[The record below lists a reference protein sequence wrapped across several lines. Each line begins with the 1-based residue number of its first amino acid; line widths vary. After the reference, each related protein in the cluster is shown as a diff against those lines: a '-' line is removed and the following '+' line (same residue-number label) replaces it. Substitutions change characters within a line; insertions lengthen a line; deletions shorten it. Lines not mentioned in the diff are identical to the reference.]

1 MQQVR
6 SSAIG
11 VLLSEL
17 ARQRRLTIAVAVAAS
32 IESVFVYGISPYI
45 VSLFA
50 ERIAATGLGSGWA
63 YSLAKWA
70 ALAAIG
76 HSLAFYLRVR
86 WRRRLTLRGY
96 ESLSQRLDDSIQK
109 ADANVCQRSG
119 NVQGMAQKVQDAWV
133 DLTHSAIDTL
143 FPFAAGTISLMVFVG
158 VRAPALIVP
167 TLGIIVL
174 GAGIA
179 WVSGRQF
186 SAKGR
191 ELRAISVDEQRAYDA
206 MFAVIRMKWLTEK
219 LSRERRRR
227 TMQYGEVYREQ
238 AVHNARW
245 QGLLQV
251 MGGVLRVSV
260 LIGGP
265 MLVGVGYA
273 PSTAVLLVLL
283 GYSLGERFL
292 SITAILCMYSW
303 IVHRMV
309 AVAEFMGDADQKTTL
324 PSLSRSESLTYVFRG
339 VSGIY
344 IGRNGERGVVRLPDV
359 TLAPGVNILEGDSGV
374 GKSTL
379 VGVAE
384 QALLY
389 EGSVLVNGCELRNHD
404 LSDRIVNGSQSFGGM
419 ELPILHLFDDANVD
433 EKMLEL
439 ALQCAAYPN
448 ADVTRELS
456 ELSGGQRRRVVLA
469 AVIYHAL
476 VGDRTGLLIVDEP
489 TNDLGAS
496 EIAQLVDGF
505 GRLAELCPSLTIV
518 IPTHEKRLE
527 VIARQIIT
535 LLGDD
540 RMSVRHQ
547 TNGGPS

>member
-1 MQQVR
+1 MQRVR

-50 ERIAATGLGSGWA
+50 ERIAANGLGSDWA

-70 ALAAIG
+70 ALVAVG

-86 WRRRLTLRGY
+86 WRRRLTLRGRK
-96 ESLSQRLDDSIQK
+96 SLSQRLDDSIQK

-119 NVQGMAQKVQDAWV
+119 NVQSMSQKVQDAWV
-133 DLTHSAIDTL
+133 DLTCSAMDTM
-143 FPFAAGTISLMVFVG
+143 FPFAAGTISLLVFVG
-158 VRAPALIVP
+158 VRAPVLILP
-167 TLGIIVL
+167 TLGIIAL
-174 GAGIA
+174 GACIA
-179 WVSGRQF
+179 WISGRQF
-186 SAKGR
+186 SAKER
-191 ELRAISVDEQRAYDA
+191 ELVAISVNERRAYDA

-219 LSRERRRR
+219 FSRERLRR
-227 TMQYGEVYREQ
+227 TMQYGEVYHEQ
-238 AVHNARW
+238 AVHNTRW
-245 QGLLQV
+245 QGLLQG

-265 MLVGVGYA
+265 MLVGAGYD

-283 GYSLGERFL
+283 GYSLSERFL
-292 SITAILCMYSW
+292 TITTALCMYSW
-303 IVHRMV
+303 IVYRMV
-309 AVAEFMGDADQKTTL
+309 PVATFIGDADQRATL
-324 PSLSRSESLTYVFRG
+324 PHLPDSESLTYVFRG
-339 VSGIY
+339 VSGVY
-344 IGRNGERGVVRLPDV
+344 TGKDGERRCVRLPDV
-359 TLAPGVNILEGDSGV
+359 TLSPGVNILEGGSGV

-389 EGSVLVNGCELRNHD
+389 EGSVLVNGHELRSYD
-404 LSDRIVNGSQSFGGM
+404 LSDRIVNGSQSFGGI

-433 EKMLEL
+433 KKMLEL
-439 ALQCAAYPN
+439 AFQCAAYPD
-448 ADVTRELS
+448 ADVTSVLS